1 MTTRQNQQMAL
12 DQHSADVTMATS
24 MNTSMMGEPGEPAA
38 VEDAVIDLL
47 TRRGKLDEGGVQRA
61 RRIQPGVG
69 EHLHGI
75 LIKLGLVSEADVAE
89 ALSHVL
95 GLELV
100 TVKDFPEQ
108 PLLDGALS
116 LKFLKDSR
124 ILPMAETADAIVL
137 AMADPL
143 DDFAARAVAVATSK
157 RIERRIAVPGD
168 IEKGQERIY
177 GKSSSVLS
185 EITDTGEGGAGSD
198 DAERLKDMASE
209 APVIRFVNQL
219 IGRAV
224 EARAS
229 DIHIEPFENKLRV
242 RYRVDGILQEVE
254 TPPGRLTAA
263 IVSRVKIMSKLNIAE
278 RRLPQDGR
286 IKLAIRGKEV
296 DFRISTVPTMHGE
309 SVVMRILDRGGTVF
323 EFAVLGLDEAV
334 LEPYLQMLERP
345 NGILLVTGP
354 TGSGKTTTLYTSLLR
369 LNTPDRKILTVEDP
383 IEYQLEGVNQ
393 VQVKSQIGLTFASVL
408 RSLLRQDPDIIMIGE
423 IRDLETAQI
432 AAQAA
437 LTGHLV
443 LSTLH
448 TNSAAGSVTRLLD
461 MGVEDYLLASTLNG
475 IAAQRLLRTLC
486 THCREPNPAMAEI
499 AEQMGLERFAQGK
512 PIQLYRPVGCPRCS
526 GTGYYGRS
534 CIAEM
539 LVMTDEIRRLV
550 LRREDAGAIHR
561 AAVAG
566 GMRTLYEDGM
576 LKVVRGT
583 TSLEEVLRVTREA

>member
-1 MTTRQNQQMAL
+1 MPDPTDGNGNVAIV
-12 DQHSADVTMATS
+12 D
-24 MNTSMMGEPGEPAA
+24 NTDGVLGDAAA
-38 VEDAVIDLL
+38 VDAAVVDWL
-47 TRRGKLDEGGVQRA
+47 TGRGKLDAAGVQRA
-61 RRIQPGVG
+61 KRIQPDGG
-69 EHLHGI
+69 EHLYSL
-75 LIKLGLVSEADVAE
+75 LIKLGLASEGDVAA
-89 ALSHVL
+89 ALSAVL
-95 GLELV
+95 GLPLI
-100 TVKDFPEQ
+100 TAADFPSQ
-108 PLLDGALS
+108 ALLDGALS
-116 LKFLKDSR
+116 AKFLKDSR
-124 ILPMAETADAIVL
+124 IVPVAESETGVVL

-143 DDFAARAVAVATSK
+143 DDFAAGSIEAATG
-157 RIERRIAVPGD
+157 RPVVRRIAVSAD
-168 IEKGQERIY
+168 IEKALERLY
-177 GKSSSVLS
+177 GRAGSVLG
-185 EITDTGEGGAGSD
+185 EIDQLGEHGEHGGD

-254 TPPGRLTAA
+254 TPPGRLAAA
-263 IVSRVKIMSKLNIAE
+263 IISRVKIMSKLNIAE

-296 DFRISTVPTMHGE
+296 DFRISTVPTLHGE
-309 SVVMRILDRGGTVF
+309 SVVMRILDRGGAVF
-323 EFAVLGLDEAV
+323 EFAALGLDAGV
-334 LEPYLQMLERP
+334 LDPYLQLLDRP
-345 NGILLVTGP
+345 NGIVLVTGP

-369 LNTPDRKILTVEDP
+369 LNTPDCKILTVEDP

-393 VQVKSQIGLTFASVL
+393 VQVKAQIGLTFAGVL
-408 RSLLRQDPDIIMIGE
+408 RALLRQDPDIIMIGE

-461 MGVEDYLLASTLNG
+461 MGLEDYLLASTLNG
-475 IAAQRLLRTLC
+475 IAAQRLVRNLC
-486 THCREPNPAMAEI
+486 PHCREPNPAAGEI
-499 AEQMGLERFAQGK
+499 ATQMNLLRFAEGGVLR
-512 PIQLYRPVGCPRCS
+512 IDRPVGCPRCN

-539 LVMTDEIRRLV
+539 LVMTDEIRRII
-550 LRREDAGAIHR
+550 LRREDAGAIQR
-561 AAVAG
+561 AAIEG

-576 LKVVRGT
+576 RKVVRGV

>member
-1 MTTRQNQQMAL
+1 MNADGLEGPPVSAGGAEESVVAL
-12 DQHSADVTMATS
+12 LM
-24 MNTSMMGEPGEPAA
+24 
-38 VEDAVIDLL
+38 
-47 TRRGKLDEGGVQRA
+47 RRGKLDDAGVQRA
-61 RRIQPGVG
+61 RRMQDASG
-69 EHLHGI
+69 EHLHV
-75 LIKLGLVSEADVAE
+75 LLVKLGLVSEAEVAG
-89 ALSHVL
+89 ALAQVL
-95 GLELV
+95 GLPLIS
-100 TVKDFPEQ
+100 TKDFPDQ
-108 PLLDGALS
+108 PLFDGALS
-116 LKFLKDSR
+116 IKFLKDSHV
-124 ILPMAETADAIVL
+124 LPLTETDSSIEL

-143 DDFAARAVAVATSK
+143 DDFAAFAVSAATGRQVA
-157 RIERRIAVPGD
+157 RRVAIPAD
-168 IEKGQERIY
+168 IEKALERLY
-177 GKSSSVLS
+177 GRSGSALG
-185 EITDTGEGGAGSD
+185 EIADNLGEGDSVGD

-209 APVIRFVNQL
+209 APVIRFVNQV

-242 RYRVDGILQEVE
+242 RYRIDGILQEVE

-309 SVVMRILDRGGTVF
+309 SVVMRILDRGGAVF
-323 EFAVLGLDEAV
+323 EFAALGIDETVLR
-334 LEPYLQMLERP
+334 PYLEMLERP

-393 VQVKSQIGLTFASVL
+393 VQVKSQIGLTFANVL

-448 TNSAAGSVTRLLD
+448 TNSAASSITRLLD
-461 MGVEDYLLASTLNG
+461 MGLEDYLLASTLNG
-475 IAAQRLLRTLC
+475 ISAQRLLRTLC
-486 THCREPNPAMAEI
+486 PHCREPNPALAEVSR
-499 AEQMGLERFAQGK
+499 QFGLERFAGDR
-512 PIQLYRPVGCPRCS
+512 PVQLFRPVGCPRCNS
-526 GTGYYGRS
+526 TGYFGRTGIS
-534 CIAEM
+534 EM
-539 LVMTDEIRRLV
+539 LVMSDEIRKLV
-550 LRREDAGAIHR
+550 LRREDAGAIQR
-561 AAVAG
+561 AATEQ

-576 LKVVRGT
+576 MKVVRGA
-583 TSLEEVLRVTREA
+583 TSLEEVLRVTRET

>member
-1 MTTRQNQQMAL
+1 MNADGL
-12 DQHSADVTMATS
+12 GPAPGSAGNAEEAIV
-24 MNTSMMGEPGEPAA
+24 G
-38 VEDAVIDLL
+38 LL
-47 TRRGKLDEGGVQRA
+47 ARRGKLDDAGVQRA
-61 RRIQPGVG
+61 RRIQGGSG
-69 EHLHGI
+69 EHLHG
-75 LIKLGLVSEADVAE
+75 LLVKLGLVSELDIAE
-89 ALSHVL
+89 ALAEVL
-95 GLELV
+95 ALPLV
-100 TVKDFPEQ
+100 TVKDFPDQ
-108 PLLDGALS
+108 PLFDGALS
-116 LKFLKDSR
+116 IKFLKDSHV
-124 ILPMAETADAIVL
+124 LPLAEADETIEL

-143 DDFAARAVAVATSK
+143 DDFAAYAVAAATS
-157 RIERRIAVPGD
+157 RRVERRVAIPAD
-168 IEKGQERIY
+168 IEKALERLY
-177 GKSSSVLS
+177 GRSGSALS
-185 EITDTGEGGAGSD
+185 EIVDNLGEGEGGGD

-209 APVIRFVNQL
+209 APVIRFVNQV

-229 DIHIEPFENKLRV
+229 DIHIEPFESKLRV
-242 RYRVDGILQEVE
+242 RYRIDGILQEVE

-309 SVVMRILDRGGTVF
+309 SVVMRILDRGGAVF
-323 EFAVLGLDEAV
+323 DFSVLGIDEAV
-334 LEPYLQMLERP
+334 LKPYLEMLERP

-461 MGVEDYLLASTLNG
+461 MGLEDYLLASTLNG
-475 IAAQRLLRTLC
+475 ISAQRLLRTLC
-486 THCREPNPAMAEI
+486 VHCREPNPALLEI
-499 AEQMGLERFAQGK
+499 SKQMDLERFAGGEA
-512 PIQLYRPVGCPRCS
+512 IQLFRPVGCPRCS
-526 GTGYYGRS
+526 GTGYFGRTGIS
-534 CIAEM
+534 EM
-539 LVMTDEIRRLV
+539 LVMSDGIRKLI
-550 LRREDAGAIHR
+550 LRREDAGAIQR
-561 AAVAG
+561 AAIEG

-576 LKVVRGT
+576 LKVVRGV
-583 TSLEEVLRVTREA
+583 TSLEEVLRVTRET

>member
-1 MTTRQNQQMAL
+1 MI
-12 DQHSADVTMATS
+12 ADGFERSPTDA
-24 MNTSMMGEPGEPAA
+24 AA
-38 VEDAVIDLL
+38 VDESVVGLL
-47 TRRGKLDEGGVQRA
+47 THRGKLDDAGVQRA
-61 RRIQPGVG
+61 KRIQPDGG
-69 EHLHGI
+69 EHLHSL
-75 LIKLGLVSEADVAE
+75 LIKLGLVSEKDVAE
-89 ALSHVL
+89 ALAQVL
-95 GLELV
+95 ALPLV
-100 TVKDFPEQ
+100 TPQDFPDQ

-116 LKFLKDSR
+116 PKFLKDSR
-124 ILPMAETADAIVL
+124 ILPMAEADQAIVL

-143 DDFAARAVAVATSK
+143 DDFAARAVAVATGRSV
-157 RIERRIAVPGD
+157 ERRIATPAD
-168 IEKGQERIY
+168 IEKAQERLY
-177 GKSSSVLS
+177 GRTGSALS
-185 EITDTGEGGAGSD
+185 DIVDTLGDGEHGGE

-224 EARAS
+224 EGRAS

-242 RYRVDGILQEVE
+242 RYRIDGMLQEVD

-263 IVSRVKIMSKLNIAE
+263 IISRVKIMSKLNIAE

-286 IKLAIRGKEV
+286 VKLALRGKEV
-296 DFRISTVPTMHGE
+296 DFRVSTVPTMHGE
-309 SVVMRILDRGGTVF
+309 SVVMRILDRGGAVF
-323 EFAVLGLDEAV
+323 EFAVLGLEPTV

-369 LNTPDRKILTVEDP
+369 LNTPDKKILTVEDP

-393 VQVKSQIGLTFASVL
+393 VQVKSQIGLTFANVL

-461 MGVEDYLLASTLNG
+461 MGLEDYLLASTLNG

-486 THCREPNPAMAEI
+486 EHCREPNPALADI
-499 AEQMGLERFAQGK
+499 SEQMDLARFANGE
-512 PIQLYRPVGCPRCS
+512 PIRLYRPVGCGRCS
-526 GTGYYGRS
+526 GTGYYGRTG
-534 CIAEM
+534 IAEM
-539 LVMTDEIRRLV
+539 LVMSDDIRKLI
-550 LRREDAGAIHR
+550 LHREDAGAIQR
-561 AAVAG
+561 AAVAA

-576 LKVVRGT
+576 CKVVRGV
-583 TSLEEVLRVTREA
+583 TSLEEVLRVTRES

>member
-1 MTTRQNQQMAL
+1 LLHKGAARDCLLNHTNGQTMNADGL
-12 DQHSADVTMATS
+12 EEVPVSAGSAEESIV
-24 MNTSMMGEPGEPAA
+24 
-38 VEDAVIDLL
+38 DLL
-47 TRRGKLDEGGVQRA
+47 TRRGKLDDGGLQRA
-61 RRIQPGVG
+61 RRMQSASG
-69 EHLHGI
+69 EHLHV
-75 LIKLGLVSEADVAE
+75 LLVKLGLVSEAEVAG
-89 ALSHVL
+89 ALAQVL
-95 GLELV
+95 DLPLISAR
-100 TVKDFPEQ
+100 DFPDQ
-108 PLLDGALS
+108 PLFDGALS
-116 LKFLKDSR
+116 IKFLKDSHV
-124 ILPMAETADAIVL
+124 LPLSETDSSIEL

-143 DDFAARAVAVATSK
+143 DDFAAFAVSAATGREVA
-157 RIERRIAVPGD
+157 RRVAIPAD
-168 IEKGQERIY
+168 IEKALERLY
-177 GKSSSVLS
+177 GRSGSALS
-185 EITDTGEGGAGSD
+185 EIVDNLGEGADSGGD

-209 APVIRFVNQL
+209 APVIRFVNQV

-242 RYRVDGILQEVE
+242 RYRIDGILQEVE

-309 SVVMRILDRGGTVF
+309 SVVMRILDRGGAVF
-323 EFAVLGLDEAV
+323 DFAALGIDEAV
-334 LEPYLQMLERP
+334 LRPYLEMLERP

-393 VQVKSQIGLTFASVL
+393 VQVKSQIGLTFANVL

-461 MGVEDYLLASTLNG
+461 MGLEDYLLASTLNG
-475 IAAQRLLRTLC
+475 ISAQRLLRTLC
-486 THCREPNPAMAEI
+486 PHCREPNPALAEI
-499 AEQMGLERFAQGK
+499 AKQFGLERFAGG
-512 PIQLYRPVGCPRCS
+512 RPVQLFRPTGCARCS
-526 GTGYYGRS
+526 NTGYFGRTGIS
-534 CIAEM
+534 EM
-539 LVMTDEIRRLV
+539 LVMSDEIRKLV
-550 LRREDAGAIHR
+550 LRREDAGAIQR
-561 AAVAG
+561 AAIEG

-576 LKVVRGT
+576 MKVVRGQ

>member
-1 MTTRQNQQMAL
+1 M
-12 DQHSADVTMATS
+12 SADGFERSAV
-24 MNTSMMGEPGEPAA
+24 GAA
-38 VEDAVIDLL
+38 EVDEAVVDLL
-47 TRRGKLDEGGVQRA
+47 TRRGKLDEAGVQRA
-61 RRIQPGVG
+61 KRIQPDGG
-69 EHLHGI
+69 EHLHSL
-75 LIKLGLVSEADVAE
+75 LIKLGLVSERDVAE
-89 ALSHVL
+89 AVAQVL
-95 GLELV
+95 AMPLV
-100 TVKDFPEQ
+100 GPQDFPDQ

-116 LKFLKDSR
+116 PKFLKDSR
-124 ILPMAETADAIVL
+124 ILPMAEAGQAIVL

-143 DDFAARAVAVATSK
+143 DDFAARAVAIATG
-157 RIERRIAVPGD
+157 RPVERRIATPAD
-168 IEKGQERIY
+168 IEKGQERLY
-177 GKSSSVLS
+177 GRTGSVLS
-185 EITDTGEGGAGSD
+185 DIVDTLGDGEHGGD

-224 EARAS
+224 EGRAS

-242 RYRVDGILQEVE
+242 RYRIDGMLQEVD

-263 IVSRVKIMSKLNIAE
+263 IISRVKIMSKLNIAE

-286 IKLAIRGKEV
+286 VKLALRGKEV
-296 DFRISTVPTMHGE
+296 DFRVSTVPTMHGE
-309 SVVMRILDRGGTVF
+309 SVVMRILDRGGAVF
-323 EFAVLGLDEAV
+323 DFAVLGLEPAV

-369 LNTPDRKILTVEDP
+369 LNTPDKKILTVEDP

-393 VQVKSQIGLTFASVL
+393 VQVKSQIGLTFANVL

-461 MGVEDYLLASTLNG
+461 MGLEDYLLASTLNG
-475 IAAQRLLRTLC
+475 ISAQRLLRTLC
-486 THCREPNPAMAEI
+486 THCREPNPALDDI
-499 AEQMGLERFAQGK
+499 AEQMGLARFANGE
-512 PIQLYRPVGCPRCS
+512 PIQLYRPVGCSRCS
-526 GTGYYGRS
+526 GTGYYGRTGIS
-534 CIAEM
+534 EM
-539 LVMTDEIRRLV
+539 LVMTDEIRKLV
-550 LRREDAGAIHR
+550 LHREDMGAIQR
-561 AAVAG
+561 AAVAA

-576 LKVVRGT
+576 CKVVRGI

>member
-1 MTTRQNQQMAL
+1 M
-12 DQHSADVTMATS
+12 SADGFERSAV
-24 MNTSMMGEPGEPAA
+24 GAA
-38 VEDAVIDLL
+38 EVDEAVVDLL
-47 TRRGKLDEGGVQRA
+47 TRRGKLDEAGVQRA
-61 RRIQPGVG
+61 KRIQPDGG
-69 EHLHGI
+69 EHLHSL
-75 LIKLGLVSEADVAE
+75 LIKLGLVSERDVAE
-89 ALSHVL
+89 AVAQVL
-95 GLELV
+95 AMPLV
-100 TVKDFPEQ
+100 GPQDFPDQ

-116 LKFLKDSR
+116 PKFLKDSR
-124 ILPMAETADAIVL
+124 ILPMAEAGQAIVL

-143 DDFAARAVAVATSK
+143 DDFAARAVAIATG
-157 RIERRIAVPGD
+157 RPVERRIATPAD
-168 IEKGQERIY
+168 IEKGQERLY
-177 GKSSSVLS
+177 GRTGSVLS
-185 EITDTGEGGAGSD
+185 DIVDTLGDGEHGGD

-224 EARAS
+224 EGRAS

-242 RYRVDGILQEVE
+242 RYRIDGMLQEVD

-263 IVSRVKIMSKLNIAE
+263 IISRVKIMSKLNIAE

-286 IKLAIRGKEV
+286 VKLALRGKEV
-296 DFRISTVPTMHGE
+296 DFRVSTVPTMHGE
-309 SVVMRILDRGGTVF
+309 SVVMRILDRGGAVF
-323 EFAVLGLDEAV
+323 DFAVLGLEPAV
-334 LEPYLQMLERP
+334 LEPYLQMLERT

-369 LNTPDRKILTVEDP
+369 LNTPDKKILTVEDP

-393 VQVKSQIGLTFASVL
+393 VQVKSQIGLTFANVL

-461 MGVEDYLLASTLNG
+461 MGLEDYLLASTLNG
-475 IAAQRLLRTLC
+475 ISAQRLLRTLC
-486 THCREPNPAMAEI
+486 THCREPNPALDDI
-499 AEQMGLERFAQGK
+499 AEQMGLARFANGE
-512 PIQLYRPVGCPRCS
+512 PIQLYRPVGCSRCS
-526 GTGYYGRS
+526 GTGYYGRTGIS
-534 CIAEM
+534 EM
-539 LVMTDEIRRLV
+539 LVMTDEIRKLV
-550 LRREDAGAIHR
+550 LHREDMGAIQR
-561 AAVAG
+561 AAVAA

-576 LKVVRGT
+576 CKVVRGI

>member
-1 MTTRQNQQMAL
+1 MT
-12 DQHSADVTMATS
+12 AD
-24 MNTSMMGEPGEPAA
+24 GLQ
-38 VEDAVIDLL
+38 LL
-47 TRRGKLDEGGVQRA
+47 PDIAGDDEEAIVRLLIRRGKLDDGGVQRA
-61 RRIQPGVG
+61 RRIQGSG
-69 EHLHGI
+69 DEHLHV
-75 LIKLGLVSEADVAE
+75 LLVKLGLVSELDIAE
-89 ALSHVL
+89 ALAQVL
-95 GLELV
+95 QLPLI
-100 TVKDFPEQ
+100 TVKDFPDQ
-108 PLLDGALS
+108 PLFDAALS
-116 LKFLKDSR
+116 IKFLKDSHVMP
-124 ILPMAETADAIVL
+124 LAEADDTIEL

-143 DDFAARAVAVATSK
+143 DEFAAHAVGAATGRRVERRVAVLA
-157 RIERRIAVPGD
+157 D
-168 IEKGQERIY
+168 IEKALERLY
-177 GKSSSVLS
+177 GRSGSALS
-185 EITDTGEGGAGSD
+185 EIVDTLVDDGQGVGD

-209 APVIRFVNQL
+209 APVIRFVNQV

-229 DIHIEPFENKLRV
+229 DIHIEPFESKLRV
-242 RYRVDGILQEVE
+242 RYRIDGILQEVE

-309 SVVMRILDRGGTVF
+309 SVVMRILDRGGAVF
-323 EFAVLGLDEAV
+323 DFGVLGIDEAV
-334 LEPYLQMLERP
+334 LKPYLEMLERP

-393 VQVKSQIGLTFASVL
+393 VQVKSQIGLTFANVL

-461 MGVEDYLLASTLNG
+461 MGLEDYLLASTLNG
-475 IAAQRLLRTLC
+475 ISAQRLLRTLC
-486 THCREPNPAMAEI
+486 LHCCEPNPALAEI
-499 AEQMGLERFAQGK
+499 SEQLNLDRFTDGE
-512 PIQLYRPVGCPRCS
+512 PVRLYRPVGCARCS
-526 GTGYYGRS
+526 GTGYFGRTGIS
-534 CIAEM
+534 EM
-539 LVMTDEIRRLV
+539 LVMTDDIRKLV
-550 LRREDAGAIHR
+550 LRREDAGSIQR
-561 AAVAG
+561 AAIEG

-576 LKVVRGT
+576 RKVVRGT

>member
-1 MTTRQNQQMAL
+1 MA
-12 DQHSADVTMATS
+12 
-24 MNTSMMGEPGEPAA
+24 
-38 VEDAVIDLL
+38 
-47 TRRGKLDEGGVQRA
+47 
-61 RRIQPGVG
+61 
-69 EHLHGI
+69 
-75 LIKLGLVSEADVAE
+75 EADQV
-89 ALSHVL
+89 
-95 GLELV
+95 
-100 TVKDFPEQ
+100 
-108 PLLDGALS
+108 
-116 LKFLKDSR
+116 
-124 ILPMAETADAIVL
+124 IVL

-143 DDFAARAVAVATSK
+143 DDFAARAVAVATGRSV
-157 RIERRIAVPGD
+157 ERRIATPAD
-168 IEKGQERIY
+168 IEKAQERLY
-177 GKSSSVLS
+177 GRTGSALS
-185 EITDTGEGGAGSD
+185 DIVDTLGDGEGGGE

-229 DIHIEPFENKLRV
+229 DIHIEPFESKLRV
-242 RYRVDGILQEVE
+242 RYRIDGLLQEVE

-263 IVSRVKIMSKLNIAE
+263 IISRVKIMSKLNIAE

-286 IKLAIRGKEV
+286 VKLALRGKEV
-296 DFRISTVPTMHGE
+296 DFRVSTVPTMHGE
-309 SVVMRILDRGGTVF
+309 SVVMRILDRGGAVF
-323 EFAVLGLDEAV
+323 DFAVLGLEAAV

-369 LNTPDRKILTVEDP
+369 LNTPDKKILTVEDP

-393 VQVKSQIGLTFASVL
+393 VQVKSQIGLTFANVL

-461 MGVEDYLLASTLNG
+461 MGLEDYMLASTLNG
-475 IAAQRLLRTLC
+475 ISAQRLLRTLC
-486 THCREPNPAMAEI
+486 THCREPNPALDDI
-499 AEQMGLERFAQGK
+499 AEQMGLARFANGE
-512 PIQLYRPVGCPRCS
+512 PVQLYRPVGCSRCS
-526 GTGYYGRS
+526 GTGYYGRTGIS
-534 CIAEM
+534 EM
-539 LVMTDEIRRLV
+539 LVMTDDIRKLV
-550 LRREDAGAIHR
+550 LHREDMGAIHR
-561 AAVAG
+561 AAVAA

-576 LKVVRGT
+576 CKVVRGI